1 MVITIYREKMQGKF
15 TPKNP
20 GKYLGNP
27 TNIIY
32 RSKWEFD
39 LMRLLD
45 SNPDVVCWGSEEVV
59 IPYRSPLDNRIHR
72 YFTDFIMKNK
82 KGEVYIIEVKPFKQT
97 QPPVKPSRQ
106 TKRFVEEVK
115 TYAVNQAKWKAA
127 DEYCKDKNYKF
138 IIMTENEIYGK
149 K

>member
-1 MVITIYREKMQGKF
+1 MKGKF

-20 GKYLGNP
+20 DKYLGNP

-45 SNPDVVCWGSEEVV
+45 INADVVCWGSEELV

-82 KGEVYIIEVKPFKQT
+82 KGEVFVIEVKPFKQT
-97 QPPVKPSRQ
+97 QQPEKPKRQ
-106 TKRFVEEVK
+106 TQRFVEEVK

-127 DEYCKDKNYKF
+127 TEYCKDRNYQF
-138 IIMTENEIYGK
+138 IIMTEKELYGK
-149 K
+149 